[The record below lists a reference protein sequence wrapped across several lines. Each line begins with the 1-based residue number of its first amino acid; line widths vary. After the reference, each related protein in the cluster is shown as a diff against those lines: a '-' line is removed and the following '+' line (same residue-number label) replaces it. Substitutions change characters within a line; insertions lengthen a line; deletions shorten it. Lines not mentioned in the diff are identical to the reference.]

1 MRWKLPPSI
10 VSSLQVV
17 QAASKETVAA
27 AEGEAKSLLE
37 EIQDLTLVRIGQSF
51 HLMNC
56 VQLSSLLCLNSHCL
70 SYLKVR

>member
-1 MRWKLPPSI
+1 MSWKLPPSL

-17 QAASKETVAA
+17 QAAAKEVAVA
-27 AEGEAKSLLE
+27 AEGEAKTLLE

-51 HLMNC
+51 HFMNR
-56 VQLSSLLCLNSHCL
+56 VQLSSLLCLNSHYL